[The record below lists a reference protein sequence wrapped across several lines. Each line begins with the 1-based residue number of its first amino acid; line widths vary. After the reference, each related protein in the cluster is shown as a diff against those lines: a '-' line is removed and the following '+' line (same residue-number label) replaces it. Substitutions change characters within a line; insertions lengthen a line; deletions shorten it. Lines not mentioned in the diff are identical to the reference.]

1 MEYSY
6 AQSQGMPTIFWL
18 ILLATYAYFAFSI
31 QIIANK
37 TGTPNGWMAWVPILN
52 AVLLCNIG
60 DKPIWW
66 VLLMFI
72 PLVNFVITV
81 MLWMAVSEARQKSP
95 WLGILMILPFLN
107 LIIPGYLAFS
117 E

>member
-6 AQSQGMPTIFWL
+6 AQSSGMPTIFWL

-37 TGTPNGWMAWVPILN
+37 TSTPNAWMAWVPILN
-52 AVLLCNIG
+52 VVLLCNIG
-60 DKPIWW
+60 DKPVWW

-72 PLVNFVITV
+72 PLVNIVITV
-81 MLWMAVSEARQKSP
+81 MIWMGVSEARSKAP
-95 WLGILMILPFLN
+95 WLGVLMILPFLN

-117 E
+117 D